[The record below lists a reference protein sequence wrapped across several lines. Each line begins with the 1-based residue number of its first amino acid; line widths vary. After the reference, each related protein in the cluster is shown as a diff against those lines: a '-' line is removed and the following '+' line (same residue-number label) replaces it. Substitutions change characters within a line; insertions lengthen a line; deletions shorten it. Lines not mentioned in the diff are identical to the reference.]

1 MTYQKNIIIDE
12 IGVEILLYGSTKVA
26 KYFKIL
32 NKMDKSVSPTSLK
45 YTWKP
50 RNIPEYKSIYKFSKL
65 DRYTNIILFKK
76 HVTNN
81 QDKKLAE
88 FYRKLGTAIVD
99 SKKYFEI
106 NEYNN

>member
-1 MTYQKNIIIDE
+1 
-12 IGVEILLYGSTKVA
+12 
-26 KYFKIL
+26 
-32 NKMDKSVSPTSLK
+32 MDKSVSPTSLK

-81 QDKKLAE
+81 
-88 FYRKLGTAIVD
+88 
-99 SKKYFEI
+99 
-106 NEYNN
+106 